1 MDRLDVSQDVLR
13 KIRGLCRETGQTED
27 QVLRRLLESRL
38 QGGRQGETG
47 GDGFT
52 DATYAIHFPAEFEIF
67 RTYKGR
73 LFSAR
78 VVEGRWMLDADGRS
92 YDSLN
97 QLSQGVID
105 GNENAWNFWFCRGPD
120 GRSQRIAEL
129 RDPALVQ
136 KRPRRRR
143 TMTHKGVDAFPPSAV
158 SAPKALA
165 RHVPRPSPHPQ
176 PMTPTNAGEA
186 APGMPW
192 EPRKS

>member
-78 VVEGRWMLDADGRS
+78 VVEGRWMLAADGRS

-105 GNENAWNFWFCRGPD
+105 GNENAWNFWFYRGPD
-120 GRSQRIAEL
+120 GISQRIAEL

-136 KRPRRRR
+136 KRPRRR
-143 TMTHKGVDAFPPSAV
+143 TVTHKTPPAR
-158 SAPKALA
+158 LA
-165 RHVPRPSPHPQ
+165 HAGMTLPASP
-176 PMTPTNAGEA
+176 

-192 EPRKS
+192 EPHKPGEHRES

>member
-1 MDRLDVSQDVLR
+1 MDRLDVSLDVLG
-13 KIRGLCRETGQTED
+13 KIRRLCRETGETED
-27 QVLRRLLESRL
+27 RLLRRLLESAARTHFPDNA
-38 QGGRQGETG
+38 E
-47 GDGFT
+47 DGFT
-52 DATYAIHFPAEFEIF
+52 DATYAIHFPAGFEIF

-78 VVEGRWMLDADGRS
+78 VVEGRWMLDFDGRS

-120 GRSQRIAEL
+120 GKSQRIAEL

-143 TMTHKGVDAFPPSAV
+143 TVTHKASPAFPPSAV
-158 SAPKALA
+158 SAPKALP
-165 RHVPRPSPHPQ
+165 RHVQRLSPHPQ

>member
-1 MDRLDVSQDVLR
+1 MDGLNISQDVLR

-27 QVLRRLLESRL
+27 QVLRRLLESRP
-38 QGGRQGETG
+38 QGGRQGGAKDETG
-47 GDGFT
+47 RDGFT
-52 DATYAIHFPAEFEIF
+52 DVTYAIHFPAGFEIF

-78 VVEGRWMLDADGRS
+78 VVQGRWMLDADGRS

-120 GRSQRIAEL
+120 GISQRIAEL

-143 TMTHKGVDAFPPSAV
+143 TVTHKAPPARLAHAGMNRSA
-158 SAPKALA
+158 S
-165 RHVPRPSPHPQ
+165 
-176 PMTPTNAGEA
+176 TT
-186 APGMPW
+186 PGMPW
-192 EPRKS
+192 EPHQPGQHRQS